1 MPKTAIVTG
10 ATGLIGNLLVQ
21 ALLKDDTYERVRAIV
36 RKPLPIQH
44 PRLENVVVSFS
55 DDRALAEALRGDVL
69 FCCIGTTIKKAGSQA
84 AFTAVDYGIPVKT
97 GGIALRNGVTQYH
110 LISAVGANAR
120 SSNFYLRTKGQ
131 TEEALIQMGFP
142 ALFLYRPSLLMGD
155 RKEVRFGEQV
165 AQLFLP
171 VFKFLMRGSWR
182 KYRPVKAATVAAAMM
197 ANARSGAAGVKV
209 VEGFA
214 D

>member
-21 ALLKDDTYERVRAIV
+21 ALLNDGSYERVRAIV

-44 PRLENVVVSFS
+44 PRLENVVVSFD

-97 GGIALRNGVTQYH
+97 AGIAIRNGVTQYH
-110 LISAVGANAR
+110 LVSAVGANAR
-120 SSNFYLRTKGQ
+120 SANFYLRTKGQ

-142 ALFLYRPSLLMGD
+142 SLFIYRPSLLMGE

-165 AQLFLP
+165 GQLFMP
-171 VFKFLMRGSWR
+171 VFKFLMVGGWR
-182 KYRPVKAATVAAAMM
+182 KYRPVKAATVAATML
-197 ANARSGAAGVKV
+197 ANAKSGAVGIKV